1 MGREKVFLICEACL
15 SRNYTI
21 SKSQGSKGKRLEL
34 SKFCP
39 HCGKHTLHKES
50 K

>member
-1 MGREKVFLICEACL
+1 MGREKVFLICTECL
-15 SRNYTI
+15 SRNYTAE
-21 SKSQGSKGKRLEL
+21 KRKDDPRRLEANKYC
-34 SKFCP
+34 S

>member
-1 MGREKVFLICEACL
+1 MARERVFLICTECL
-15 SRNYTI
+15 SRNYSVMRRKDDPNRI
-21 SKSQGSKGKRLEL
+21 EL

-39 HCGKHTLHKES
+39 HCGKHTLHKQS